1 MGKLLGIALVLA
13 LLCGLLAATESSFTT
28 GRNLVNLTR
37 QTAFLGIYS
46 MGAGIVI
53 IAGGIDLSV
62 GSLMALVGILLAMS
76 LSEWGW
82 PIPAALALCMG
93 VSCLLGWAHGFLVTR
108 ARLQPFVVTL
118 CALLIYRGAARFLAE
133 DATKGFGTE
142 FPVLKLAANGSWL
155 GLPIPLWL
163 MFVVALVLT
172 FLVHF
177 SVFGRHLFALGG
189 NEQAARYSG
198 VPVAKAKR
206 KAYALAGALTG
217 FAAILVALYVN
228 GVQPGGHG
236 QFFELYAIAA
246 AVLGGCSLRG
256 GEGSIP
262 GILLGAALIR
272 VLWNGVSLW
281 GIPPYL
287 EFAVIGGVILFG
299 AVADELIRGRLKS
312 RV

>member
-1 MGKLLGIALVLA
+1 MGKLLGIAIVLS
-13 LLCGLLAATESSFTT
+13 LLCGLLAATESSFAT

-53 IAGGIDLSV
+53 MTGGIDLSV
-62 GSLMALVGILLAMS
+62 GSLMALVGIVLAMS
-76 LSEWGW
+76 LTEWDLPVPLG
-82 PIPAALALCMG
+82 LALCMG
-93 VSCLLGWAHGFLVTR
+93 ISCSLGWSHGFLVTKV
-108 ARLQPFVVTL
+108 RLQPFVVTL
-118 CALLIYRGAARFLAE
+118 CALLIYRGAARFVAE
-133 DATKGFGTE
+133 DATKGFGAE
-142 FPVLKLAANGSWL
+142 FPTLKLVANGSWF

-163 MFVVALVLT
+163 MFLLAIALCLI
-172 FLVHF
+172 VHF
-177 SVFGRHLFALGG
+177 SVFGRHLFAVGG

-198 VPVAKAKR
+198 VPVARVKR
-206 KAYALAGALTG
+206 AAYTLAGGLTG
-217 FAAILVALYVN
+217 FSAILVSLYVN

-299 AVADELIRGRLKS
+299 AVTDELIRGRLKT